1 MSRFLQLIC
10 VFVCLGAIS
19 GVAQDAADHG
29 DDLARVSRELKETR
43 SQLQDAR
50 KQIDDLR
57 KDMEALRTQVLGGS
71 KEVPASA
78 IRSGEADASAVPQTP
93 PADEPTTAAADQDTT
108 FLAAKIAEL
117 HQDKVESGSKYP
129 VKLSGLILFNSY
141 WNSGAFDIADLPSL
155 AFLRSPGSP
164 EGNVGATLRQTMLSI
179 SANGPRVFGAR
190 TSANIDFDFAGGSP
204 TTQYGVTAGL
214 VRLRT
219 GQVRLD
225 WKKTSLSVGQ
235 DSLFFSPLSPT
246 SFATLL
252 EPAFSWSGNLWVW
265 TPQIEIE
272 HRISLSDTSSLILQ
286 GGLLDPLTEEQPPF
300 QGRVATAGE
309 ATRVPA
315 VGGRVAYQFLG
326 SPEHPITMGFGG
338 YRAKQKYQS
347 FDNVASWTLNADF
360 RVPVGKHFEASGE
373 WYQGQAVGGLGG
385 GIWTSVVYSDPTFP
399 QAAIHPLRSTG
410 GWAQL
415 KVRPEAHTEFNAA
428 FGQDENYGSD
438 LRFFPVPY
446 MAAGYSALQKNRTA
460 FLNFIY
466 SPQSFLLFAV
476 EYRHLFTAP
485 PIGEAASGDHF
496 NLAAGVRF

>member
-1 MSRFLQLIC
+1 MRSFFQIC
-10 VFVCLGAIS
+10 ALVCLGSIV
-19 GVAQDAADHG
+19 GVAQDSPDRG
-29 DDLARVSRELKETR
+29 DELSRVSRELKETR
-43 SQLQDAR
+43 AELQDSR

-57 KDMEALRTQVLGGS
+57 KDLEALRNQVQAGQS
-71 KEVPASA
+71 VANQSMANQSPTVTNPAQPA
-78 IRSGEADASAVPQTP
+78 PA
-93 PADEPTTAAADQDTT
+93 ADEPTTAAADQDTS

-117 HQDKVESGSKYP
+117 HQDKVESASKYP

-141 WNSGAFDIADLPSL
+141 WNSGSFDIADLPSL
-155 AFLRSPGSP
+155 AFGRAPGSP
-164 EGNVGATLRQTMLSI
+164 QGNIGATLRQTMLGI
-179 SANGPRVFGAR
+179 QANGPRVFEAR
-190 TSANIDFDFAGGSP
+190 TSANVDFDFAGGSP

-225 WKKTSLSVGQ
+225 WEKTSLSVGQ
-235 DSLFFSPLSPT
+235 DGLFFSPLSPT
-246 SFATLL
+246 SYATLL

-272 HRISLSDTSSLILQ
+272 HRVSLNEKSSLLFQ

-300 QGRVATAGE
+300 QGRIATAGE

-315 VGGRVAYQFLG
+315 VGGRVAYEFAG
-326 SPEHPITMGFGG
+326 SMEHPITIGFGG
-338 YRAKQKYQS
+338 YRAKQRYQS
-347 FDNVASWTLNADF
+347 FDDVASWTVNADF
-360 RVPVGKHFEASGE
+360 RVPLGKHMEASGE

-385 GIWTSVVYSDPTFP
+385 GIWTSVVYSDATFP

-415 KVRPEAHTEFNAA
+415 KIRPEAHTEFNGA

-446 MAAGYSALQKNRTA
+446 TAGGFSALQKNRTA
-460 FLNFIY
+460 FVNFIY
-466 SPQSFLLFAV
+466 SPQSFLFFAM

-485 PIGEAASGDHF
+485 PVGAAASGDHL